1 MSGRRGVPA
10 APRWSDE
17 QLAQLSAVLDRAEEA
32 GQGFDRVFE
41 PAALGGGNR
50 AKRVGAVDE
59 TRASCGGRGRSTAAG
74 AGA

>member
-32 GQGFDRVFE
+32 GQGFDRVLNLPRLAVE
-41 PAALGGGNR
+41 TGRSVSALSTMLTQMRR
-50 AKRVGAVDE
+50 AR
-59 TRASCGGRGRSTAAG
+59 RSTAAG
-74 AGA
+74 CEG